1 MYTLGIIGL
10 YKVAPSGGLK
20 RLDECPIKMGKR
32 NFYPSR
38 DGNMTLTRSY
48 DKRLISLLNFNPD
61 YSQYDDEQNYFQ
73 LKAWTTKLDPWT
85 VSEELNQGLN
95 AYYHDHCKTHSQTCK
110 RINCNRMT
118 PTTNNHKH
126 FNKLISVT
134 FAGRCSMVELVYLE
148 EQPRSLAEQ
157 KHYRANI
164 DEKYHQK
171 NSLNKASSERPTSSV
186 DDKLKKDISNI
197 NVRTA
202 KKYVYFD
209 AATGA
214 VKFEYGGVADYDY
227 D

>member
-1 MYTLGIIGL
+1 
-10 YKVAPSGGLK
+10 
-20 RLDECPIKMGKR
+20 
-32 NFYPSR
+32 
-38 DGNMTLTRSY
+38 MTLTRSY
-48 DKRLISLLNFNPD
+48 DKRLISLLNF
-61 YSQYDDEQNYFQ
+61 SQYDDEKNYFQ
-73 LKAWTTKLDPWT
+73 LKAWTTKLDPWP
-85 VSEELNQGLN
+85 VSGDFKNLNQGLN
-95 AYYHDHCKTHSQTCK
+95 DYYHKH
-110 RINCNRMT
+110 MT
-118 PTTNNHKH
+118 PTANNRKH

-134 FAGRCSMVELVYLE
+134 FAGQCSMVELVYLE

>member
-1 MYTLGIIGL
+1 
-10 YKVAPSGGLK
+10 
-20 RLDECPIKMGKR
+20 
-32 NFYPSR
+32 
-38 DGNMTLTRSY
+38 
-48 DKRLISLLNFNPD
+48 
-61 YSQYDDEQNYFQ
+61 
-73 LKAWTTKLDPWT
+73 
-85 VSEELNQGLN
+85 
-95 AYYHDHCKTHSQTCK
+95 
-110 RINCNRMT
+110 MT
-118 PTTNNHKH
+118 PTANNRKH

-171 NSLNKASSERPTSSV
+171 NSLNKASSERPTSNV

-209 AATGA
+209 VATGA